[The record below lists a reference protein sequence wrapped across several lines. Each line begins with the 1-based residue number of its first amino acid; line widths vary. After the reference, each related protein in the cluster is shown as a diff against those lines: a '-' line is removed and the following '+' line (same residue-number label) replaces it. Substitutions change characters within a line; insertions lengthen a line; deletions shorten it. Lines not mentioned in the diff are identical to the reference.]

1 MEADKV
7 IEKIIELNGVLE
19 EFSQGQYPDLHIGLI
34 DLTKYP
40 YEQWHQS
47 LTWNEDHSTEDLES
61 REGNTYSIEINWI
74 VYESE
79 KYLVVDGDDGCGDR
93 HSQYLFKKSMCVL
106 S

>member
-1 MEADKV
+1 MKPDQI
-7 IEKIIELNGVLE
+7 IEKIIELNQSLE
-19 EFSQGQYPDLHIGLI
+19 EFSQGEYPDLHIGLI
-34 DLTKYP
+34 DLTQYP
-40 YEQWHQS
+40 YEKGQHS
-47 LTWNEDHSTEDLES
+47 VVWNEDYNLEDLEWS
-61 REGNTYSIEINWI
+61 EGNSYSIEINWI